1 MSKARAR
8 LTAGAVEERLD
19 RLSRR
24 TAETAAPPP
33 PAEHAYRQAA
43 AVLACYDPA
52 TLRPVGHEPDDAA
65 LQALLTVSEPVY
77 GADGRPEWRLPEP
90 LRRTT
95 LAAMA
100 GEDAYRHALDTNPDR
115 PQGPV
120 QLALTRYLTGSAPPP
135 AEQDLEELLA
145 TARVAEWL
153 DGLVPGL
160 PGPAEITDHLERR
173 QLLEPLRRLVGTHFG
188 GRADILA
195 ELAEH
200 TAGTDRRPML
210 IWGPGGIGKSTVL
223 ARFILDGEH
232 RGTSPRLPFAF
243 VDLDRFGMLPQE
255 PLTLLL
261 EAVRQ
266 LRIQHPGLR
275 PLAEFFTGKWIARA
289 STPDL
294 HTLAAAHADS
304 AAAARGTPDHITAS
318 ARLLTA
324 PSEREELYHEFA
336 RLLTLALPAGPVLL
350 AIDTFETA
358 QYQGPEVLAELWR
371 MFDLLAG
378 ANPAVRIVLS
388 GRAPAGLPARER
400 RLPDFDRDAARA
412 YLGALLGPAAD
423 PAGFDAVIDLVGG
436 NPLSLRLAADL
447 VRADGTALADL
458 TGADGSATRDRIT
471 GEQLHGYLYRRV
483 LDHIEDR
490 DVRSL
495 ARPALVLRRLTPAV
509 LRYVLAGPSG
519 VPVPDDLRATEL
531 FELFAREV
539 SLLSHAAD
547 GALEHRSDVRRQ
559 LLPLLRAEAPEQV
572 AEIHEAAVL
581 HYVQEDDLTA
591 RAEELYHRLSLG
603 ESAAEL
609 DRRWQPGVEALLT
622 GSIDELP
629 PGSQA
634 YLASRSGR
642 TLFSATLREVPAEE
656 WERHAEVQVTR
667 LLELDDP
674 HGAAEVLD
682 DRPARSERG
691 ARLLLLEARVRA
703 ALGELDSARAL
714 ASAARSRA
722 VEEQE
727 RGVQLEADFAHARW
741 AVDEGFT
748 DEAGPL
754 LAEAAGLAGEL
765 GDRLMGI
772 RIELA
777 RWEIAR
783 LRPGGA
789 VEAEAVAGRLAR
801 LVDDRTVELLSQDP
815 RLLLAATGAVGER
828 RPELVRQSLRVIGLR
843 RFTSRQRGR
852 LARILEEWD
861 AALGGEAARTAAS
874 AGPGAVLP
882 ASGFWPKWLATATPA
897 QAANAL
903 TALTAALPGGTAV
916 LAALAG
922 IYRQWLDKDGP
933 APE

>member
-1 MSKARAR
+1 MSKARTR
-8 LTAGAVEERLD
+8 ITAGAVEERLD

-24 TAETAAPPP
+24 TAEAAAPPP

-43 AVLACYDPA
+43 AVLACYNPA

-65 LQALLTVSEPVY
+65 LQALLAVSEPVY
-77 GADGRPEWRLPEP
+77 GADGSPEWRLPEA

-100 GEDAYRHALDTNPDR
+100 GPDAYRRALDANPDR

-120 QLALTRYLTGSAPPP
+120 QLALTRYLTGTAPPP

-153 DGLVPGL
+153 GGLVPGL
-160 PGPAEITDHLERR
+160 PGAAEITDHLERR
-173 QLLEPLRRLVGTHFG
+173 QLLEPLRRLVSTHFG

-243 VDLDRFGMLPQE
+243 IDLDRFGMLPQE

-261 EAVRQ
+261 DAVRQ

-289 STPDL
+289 SAPDL

-324 PSEREELYHEFA
+324 PAEREELYREFA

-371 MFDLLAG
+371 MFDLLAD
-378 ANPAVRIVLS
+378 ANPAIRIVLS
-388 GRAPAGLPARER
+388 GRAPAELPARER

-423 PAGFDAVIDLVGG
+423 PAGFDPVIDLVGG

-447 VRADGTALADL
+447 VRADGTAEL
-458 TGADGSATRDRIT
+458 TGIEGSATRDRIT
-471 GEQLHGYLYRRV
+471 GEELHGYLYRRV

-490 DVRSL
+490 DVRNL

-519 VPVPDDLRATEL
+519 VSVPDDLRAAEL
-531 FELFAREV
+531 FDLFAREV
-539 SLLSHAAD
+539 SLLRVAAD

-572 AEIHEAAVL
+572 AEIHQAAVL

-603 ESAAEL
+603 ETATEL

-642 TLFSATLREVPAEE
+642 TLFAATLREVPAEE

-674 HGAAEVLD
+674 HGAAEVLG
-682 DRPARSERG
+682 DRPAGSERG

-722 VEEQE
+722 AEEHDQ
-727 RGVQLEADFAHARW
+727 GVQLEADFAHARW
-741 AVDEGFT
+741 AVDEGFIE
-748 DEAGPL
+748 EAGRL
-754 LAEAAGLAGEL
+754 LAEAAELAEGL

-772 RIELA
+772 RVEVA

-783 LRPGGA
+783 LRTGSGA
-789 VEAEAVAGRLAR
+789 ETDAFARRLAR
-801 LVDDRTVELLSQDP
+801 LVDDRAVELLSQDP
-815 RLLLAATGAVGER
+815 RLLLAATGAVGEL
-828 RPELVRQSLRVIGLR
+828 RPALVRQSLQVIGLR
-843 RFTSRQRGR
+843 RFTSRQRTE
-852 LARILEEWD
+852 LARVLAEWD
-861 AALGGEAARTAAS
+861 ETLGGEAARTAAS

-882 ASGFWPKWLATATPA
+882 ATGFWPKWLATATPA

-903 TALTAALPGGTAV
+903 TALTAALPGGGAV
-916 LAALAG
+916 LAALAAV
-922 IYRQWLDKDGP
+922 YRQWLDKDGP
-933 APE
+933 AAE

>member
-1 MSKARAR
+1 MSKARER
-8 LTAGAVEERLD
+8 ITAGAVEERLD
-19 RLSRR
+19 RLTRR
-24 TAETAAPPP
+24 TAEAARPPTTV
-33 PAEHAYRQAA
+33 EHAYRQAA

-65 LQALLTVSEPVY
+65 LQALLAVSEPVY
-77 GADGRPEWRLPEP
+77 GADGSPEWRLPEA

-100 GEDAYRHALDTNPDR
+100 GQDAYHRALDANPDR

-120 QLALTRYLTGSAPPP
+120 QLALTRYLTDTAPPP
-135 AEQDLEELLA
+135 AEQGLDELLA

-153 DGLVPGL
+153 GGLVPGL

-173 QLLEPLRRLVGTHFG
+173 QLLEPLRHLVSTHFG

-200 TAGTDRRPML
+200 TAGTDPRPML

-243 VDLDRFGMLPQE
+243 IDLDRPGVLPQE

-261 EAVRQ
+261 DAVRQ

-289 STPDL
+289 SAPDL

-324 PSEREELYHEFA
+324 PSEREELYREFA
-336 RLLTLALPAGPVLL
+336 RLLALALPEGPVLL
-350 AIDTFETA
+350 AVDTFETA
-358 QYQGPEVLAELWR
+358 GYQGPEVLAELWR
-371 MFDLLAG
+371 MFDLLAD
-378 ANPAVRIVLS
+378 ANPALRVVLS
-388 GRAPAGLPARER
+388 GRAPVDLPARQR

-412 YLGALLGPAAD
+412 YLHSLLGPDAD
-423 PAGFDAVIDLVGG
+423 PADLDTVIDLVGG

-447 VRADGTALADL
+447 VRADGATDLAGI
-458 TGADGSATRDRIT
+458 GADGTRERIT

-490 DVRSL
+490 DVRRL

-509 LRYVLAGPSG
+509 LRYVLARPSD
-519 VPVPDDLRATEL
+519 VPVPDDLRAAEL
-531 FELFAREV
+531 FDLFAREV
-539 SLLSHAAD
+539 SLLTLAAD
-547 GALEHRSDVRRQ
+547 GALEHRVDVRRQ
-559 LLPLLRAEAPEQV
+559 LLPLLRAEAPDQV
-572 AEIHEAAVL
+572 AEIHQAAVL
-581 HYVQEDDLTA
+581 HYLHHDDLTA

-629 PGSQA
+629 PGAQA

-674 HGAAEVLD
+674 QGAAEVLAD
-682 DRPARSERG
+682 HPVRTERG
-691 ARLLLLEARVRA
+691 SRLLLLEARVRA
-703 ALGELDSARAL
+703 ALGELDAARML
-714 ASAARSRA
+714 AAAARSRA
-722 VEEQE
+722 VEEAE
-727 RGVQLEADFAHARW
+727 PAVQLEADFAHARW
-741 AVDEGFT
+741 AVDEGFAA
-748 DEAGPL
+748 EAGPV
-754 LAEAAGLAGEL
+754 LAEAVRLAEEL
-765 GDRLMGI
+765 GDRLMEI
-772 RIELA
+772 RVELA

-783 LRPGGA
+783 RRADGA
-789 VEAEAVAGRLAR
+789 AEAEEVAGRLDR
-801 LVDDRTVELLSQDP
+801 LVDDRAVELLSQDP
-815 RLLLAATGAVGER
+815 RLLLAATGAVGDR
-828 RPELVRQSLRVIGLR
+828 RPGLVRQSLRVIGLR
-843 RFTSRQRGR
+843 RFTARQRAS
-852 LARILEEWD
+852 LAKVLAAWD
-861 AALGGEAARTAAS
+861 TTLGGEAARTAAS

-882 ASGFWPKWLATATPA
+882 ATGFWPKWLATATPA

-916 LAALAG
+916 LAELAG
-922 IYRQWLDKDGP
+922 VYRQWLDRDGP
-933 APE
+933 AGDGG